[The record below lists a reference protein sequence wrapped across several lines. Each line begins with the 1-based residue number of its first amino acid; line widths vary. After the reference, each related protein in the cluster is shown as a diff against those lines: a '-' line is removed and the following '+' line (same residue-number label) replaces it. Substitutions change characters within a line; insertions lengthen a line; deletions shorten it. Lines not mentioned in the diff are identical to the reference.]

1 MTECC
6 STCGAAIVV
15 HGGVNLCSEGES
27 RLLCLRCYNEFMAK
41 RLDLDYE
48 HIEFDPV
55 TLEGPDGLLHTFEF
69 RSRIFGEQ
77 LALEAHEVTESE
89 EGYEFS
95 EIADAE
101 QDLYL
106 TFRSLFERIRREL
119 SRQHLEFDQDYYHIK
134 DGLVRGHI
142 TSSAVDD
149 HQTPLLVID
158 GKPIRW
164 EEFGRMVSTYMGFRF
179 KIELFDQSEEK

>member
-6 STCGAAIVV
+6 STCGAAIVAHSSV
-15 HGGVNLCSEGES
+15 YFGSGGES
-27 RLLCLRCYNEFMAK
+27 RLLCLRCYNESMAK

-55 TLEGPDGLLHTFEF
+55 TLEGHDGLPHTFEF

-77 LALEAHEVTESE
+77 LALEAHEVTENE
-89 EGYEFS
+89 EGYEIS
-95 EIADAE
+95 VIADAE
-101 QDLYL
+101 QDLYV
-106 TFRSLFERIRREL
+106 TFQSLFERIRREL
-119 SRQHLEFDQDYYHIK
+119 SRQHLEFKQGYYHIK
-134 DGLVRGHI
+134 DGMVRGHI
-142 TSSAVDD
+142 TSSAADD
-149 HQTPLLVID
+149 HQAPLLVID

-179 KIELFDQSEEK
+179 KMELFDLGEDK